1 MILSLN
7 KNSKYRLI
15 NPQIIKALI
24 KFKITCPSN
33 FLTLNKRK
41 LSKSKKLPKNCSTTI
56 VNFACSP
63 IMVTNETVSVKNNNR
78 KPIVKNRKA

>member
-15 NPQIIKALI
+15 NPQRIKELI
-24 KFKITCPSN
+24 KFKITWPCN
-33 FLTLNKRK
+33 FLTLNKKK
-41 LSKSKKLPKNCSTTI
+41 LSKSIKLPKNCSTTL
-56 VNFACSP
+56 VAFTCSP
-63 IMVTNETVSVKNNNR
+63 IMVTNETVSVKKSKR